1 MAINLREHQYKMVHE
16 EAFNLFKKKNNDYGD
31 AFANFGPT
39 GVIMRMQDKMSRYIQ
54 VSKTKIE
61 LVEDEKI
68 RDTIIDLHNY
78 CAMAI
83 MLMDEEEN
91 EKIRIFKLMNDEKNY
106 LRYLDDDSDY
116 TFEQNKSPK
125 HILTHST
132 NNGYSFGS
140 LSSMEVDSPVNNK
153 VKKN

>member
-1 MAINLREHQYKMVHE
+1 MAINIREHQYKMVHE
-16 EAFNLFKKKNNDYGD
+16 EAFNLFRKKNNDYGD

-54 VSKTKIE
+54 ISKTKIE
-61 LVEDEKI
+61 LVQDEKI

-83 MLMDEEEN
+83 MLMDEEKSEQN
-91 EKIRIFKLMNDEKNY
+91 KIFKIINDEKNY
-106 LRYLDDDSDY
+106 LKYLDDDSDY
-116 TFEQNKSPK
+116 TFEKNKSPNN
-125 HILTHST
+125 ILTQPT

-140 LSSMEVDSPVNNK
+140 LSSIEVDSPVNNK